1 MCYLYNVL
9 SLEDAVFFFPNFYH
23 YLTKICGIFCFS
35 RVSPTN
41 LAKLLEKN
49 AQFSISKKEEKPLAD
64 ISFFCVWLLVFGLFV
79 RQ

>member
-9 SLEDAVFFFPNFYH
+9 SLEDAVFFSPNFYL

-35 RVSPTN
+35 RVSPSN
-41 LAKLLEKN
+41 LVKILEKI
-49 AQFSISKKEEKPLAD
+49 AHFSTSKKKNPWQ
-64 ISFFCVWLLVFGLFV
+64 IFPFFCVWLVFGLFV